1 MKFQLFIRGVDVDD
15 PETGVKTRPRGS
27 RGSGMTRKQFY
38 QDLAR
43 KMVDDG
49 RWQKKSVRRI
59 VEKTHARLQKERTQ
73 REQRLIY

>member
-49 RWQKKSVRRI
+49 RWQKKMSEELLKKRMQDYKKKGPRGN
-59 VEKTHARLQKERTQ
+59 KD
-73 REQRLIY
+73 